1 MPQSVEIDRPKLV
14 SDLKRDEGVVA
25 HGYYD
30 SLGYLTIGVG
40 RLIDRRKGGRLYPDE
55 IDHLLN
61 NDIDRKLL
69 ELRANLP
76 WVSELDEVRQ
86 RALAN
91 MAFQL
96 GVAGLLGFVTTLRL
110 IKEKKFN
117 EAAVQMLKSAWA
129 GQTPERAKRMAKM
142 IDLGVDP

>member
-1 MPQSVEIDRPKLV
+1 MPDISRPKLI
-14 SDLKRDEGVVA
+14 SDLRRDEGVIP

-40 RLIDRRKGGRLYPDE
+40 RLIDKRKGGKLSDDE
-55 IDHLLN
+55 IDYLLN
-61 NDIDRKLL
+61 NDIDRKLVEL
-69 ELRANLP
+69 EAEIP
-76 WVSELDEVRQ
+76 WIFELDEVRQ

-96 GVAGLLGFVTTLRL
+96 GVLGLKGFVTTLGL
-110 IKEKKFN
+110 IKERKFN

-129 GQTPERAKRMAKM
+129 QQTPNRAKRMAKM

>member
-1 MPQSVEIDRPKLV
+1 MSEEVDRKKLAA
-14 SDLKRDEGVVA
+14 DLRRDEGVVA

-40 RLIDRRKGGRLYPDE
+40 RLIDKRKGGKLSPDE
-55 IDHLLN
+55 IDLLLN
-61 NDIDRKLL
+61 NDIERKLPD
-69 ELRANLP
+69 LRAALP
-76 WVSELDEVRQ
+76 WTSELNEVRQ

-96 GVAGLLGFVTTLRL
+96 GVAGLLQFHTTLRL
-110 IKEKKFN
+110 LKEGKFN

-129 GQTPERAKRMAKM
+129 TQTPERAKRMAKM